1 MESIVSDLLTSAQDA
16 LERAI
21 AEDRMLTAQ
30 ENLFTATQQNMIQ
43 QITNEQE
50 ARFRMEARGW

>member
-16 LERAI
+16 LERAA
-21 AEDRMLTAQ
+21 AEDRILTAQ
-30 ENLFTATQQNMIQ
+30 ENLFTATQQNMLQ

>member
-1 MESIVSDLLTSAQDA
+1 MESIVADLLTSAQGA
-16 LERAI
+16 LERAA
-21 AEDRMLTAQ
+21 AEDRILTAQ